1 MRINCPEKILKAI
14 SLLESN
20 GYSAY
25 AVGGCV
31 RDSVMGRAPNDWDM
45 TTSAAPDET
54 REVFKDFR
62 TVATG
67 IKHGTVTVLIDS
79 EPVEITTMRVD
90 GKYSDNRH
98 PESVS
103 FTKRIEDDLSRR
115 DFTVNAMAYNPKTGV
130 VDPFGGQN
138 DIKNK
143 IIRCVGNPDTRF
155 GEDAL
160 RILRAIRFSSVLGFD
175 IDKKTSQSI
184 IGNRSLLQNI
194 SKERIR
200 VELIKMLCGQNI
212 EKILAD
218 YKSVI
223 FEIIPE
229 LAAEDGFLQHT
240 PYHIYD
246 VWTHTAKVVS
256 SIDPVS
262 DLRVAAL
269 LHDIEKPSMFRTDS
283 HNIGHFKG
291 HPQKGAETADII
303 LRRLRFSNAEIK
315 HITTIILLHDER
327 PDGNRFHL
335 AKLCSQYG
343 IDNVEDTLKLILAD
357 AHGKNPAFF
366 NKEVDAVLVAQK
378 QIEFMRKNRV
388 CLKTSELNINGN
400 DIMALGIGRARIK
413 ATLDFLLDEVINE
426 RIENEISALSRAAAE
441 FNEKTPIFD
450 TFG

>member
-1 MRINCPEKILKAI
+1 MMRINCPEKILKAI
-14 SLLESN
+14 ALLESN

-31 RDSVMGRAPNDWDM
+31 RDSIMGRTPNDWDM
-45 TTSAAPDET
+45 TTSATPAET
-54 REVFKDFR
+54 RTVFKSFR
-62 TVATG
+62 TIATG
-67 IKHGTVTVLIDS
+67 IKHGTITVIIGS

-98 PESVS
+98 PENVS

-115 DFTVNAMAYNPKTGV
+115 DLTVNAMAYNPKTGII
-130 VDPFGGQN
+130 DPFGGQN
-138 DIKNK
+138 DIKSK
-143 IIRCVGNPDTRF
+143 TIRCVGNPDKRF
-155 GEDAL
+155 NEDAL

-184 IGNRSLLQNI
+184 INNRSLLQNI

-212 EKILAD
+212 ERILTD
-218 YKSVI
+218 YKSVL
-223 FEIIPE
+223 FDIIPE

-246 VWTHTAKVVS
+246 VWTHTTKVVS
-256 SIDPVS
+256 SIEPQS

-269 LHDIEKPSMFRTDS
+269 LHDIEKPSMFRLDS
-283 HNIGHFKG
+283 QGIGHFKG
-291 HPQKGAETADII
+291 HPQKGAETAERI
-303 LRRLRFSNAEIK
+303 LRRLRFSNAEIH
-315 HITTIILLHDER
+315 HITTIIRLHDER

-357 AHGKNPAFF
+357 AHGKNPEFF
-366 NKEVDAVLVAQK
+366 DQETDAVHVAQE
-378 QIEFMRKNRV
+378 QIDLIRENHI
-388 CLKTSELNINGN
+388 CLKTSELDINGN
-400 DIMALGIGRARIK
+400 DIMALGIDRTMIRE
-413 ATLDFLLDEVINE
+413 TLEFLLDEVIDE
-426 RIENEISALSRAAAE
+426 RIENSKSALSQAAKKY
-441 FNEKTPIFD
+441 NKLK
-450 TFG
+450 

>member
-14 SLLESN
+14 ALLESN

-103 FTKRIEDDLSRR
+103 FTKKIEDDLSRR

-184 IGNRSLLQNI
+184 I
-194 SKERIR
+194 
-200 VELIKMLCGQNI
+200 ELNNALRAATFEEQAEV

-229 LAAEDGFLQHT
+229 LAAEDVFLQHT

-256 SIDPVS
+256 SIEPVS

-343 IDNVEDTLKLILAD
+343 IENVEDTLKLILAD

>member
-1 MRINCPEKILKAI
+1 MRINCPENILKAI
-14 SLLESN
+14 ALLESK

-25 AVGGCV
+25 VVGGCV

-45 TTSAAPDET
+45 TTSATPDET
-54 REVFKDFR
+54 IEVFKGFR
-62 TVATG
+62 TIATG
-67 IKHGTVTVLIDS
+67 LKHGTVTVMIDS

-90 GKYSDNRH
+90 GEYSDNRH

-103 FTKRIEDDLSRR
+103 FTQKIEDDLSRR
-115 DFTVNAMAYNPKTGV
+115 DFTINAMAYNPKTGF

-155 GEDAL
+155 NEDAL
-160 RILRAIRFSSVLGFD
+160 RIMRAIRFSSVLGFD
-175 IDKKTSQSI
+175 IDEMTSQSI
-184 IGNRSLLQNI
+184 INNRSLLQNI
-194 SKERIR
+194 SNERIR
-200 VELIKMLCGQNI
+200 VELIKMLCGKNI
-212 EKILAD
+212 EKILND

-229 LAAEDGFLQHT
+229 LSAEDGFLQHT

-246 VWTHTAKVVS
+246 VWTHTTKVVA
-256 SIDPVS
+256 SIESDS

-269 LHDIEKPSMFRTDS
+269 LHDIEKPSMFRLDS
-283 HNIGHFKG
+283 QGIGHFKG
-291 HPQKGAETADII
+291 HPQKGAETAEII

-315 HITTIILLHDER
+315 HITTIIRLHDER

-335 AKLCSQYG
+335 AKLCSEYG
-343 IDNVEDTLKLILAD
+343 IDNVEDTLKLIVAD

-366 NKEVDAVLVAQK
+366 DKEVNAVYAAQE
-378 QIEFMRKNRV
+378 QIRLMRENHT
-388 CLKTSELNINGN
+388 CLKTSELDINGN
-400 DIMALGIGRARIK
+400 DIMALGIDRTMIK

-426 RIENEISALSRAAAE
+426 RIENEITALSNAASE
-441 FNEKTPIFD
+441 FNKQK
-450 TFG
+450 

>member
-1 MRINCPEKILKAI
+1 MRINCPENILKAI
-14 SLLESN
+14 ALLESK

-31 RDSVMGRAPNDWDM
+31 RDSIMGRTPNDWDM
-45 TTSAAPDET
+45 TTSATPDET
-54 REVFKDFR
+54 RAVFKNFR
-62 TVATG
+62 TIGTG
-67 IKHGTVTVLIDS
+67 LKHGTVTVMIDS

-90 GKYSDNRH
+90 GEYSDNRH

-103 FTKRIEDDLSRR
+103 FTQKIEEDLSRR
-115 DFTVNAMAYNPKTGV
+115 DFTINAMAYNPKTGV

-155 GEDAL
+155 NEDAL
-160 RILRAIRFSSVLGFD
+160 RILRAVRFSSILGFD
-175 IDKKTSQSI
+175 IDEKTSQSI
-184 IGNRSLLQNI
+184 INNRSLLQNI
-194 SKERIR
+194 SNERIR
-200 VELIKMLCGQNI
+200 VELIKMLCGKNI
-212 EKILAD
+212 EKILTD

-246 VWTHTAKVVS
+246 VWTHTIKVTA
-256 SIDPVS
+256 SIETDS

-269 LHDIEKPSMFRTDS
+269 LHDIEKPSMFKLDS
-283 HNIGHFKG
+283 QGIGHFKG
-291 HPQKGAETADII
+291 HPQKGAETAEII

-315 HITTIILLHDER
+315 HITTIIRLHDER

-335 AKLCSQYG
+335 AKLCSEYG
-343 IDNVEDTLKLILAD
+343 IDNVEDTLKLIVAD

-366 NKEVDAVLVAQK
+366 DKEVNAVHVAQE
-378 QIEFMRKNRV
+378 QIRLMRENHT
-388 CLKTSELNINGN
+388 CLKTSELDINGN
-400 DIMALGIGRARIK
+400 DIMALGIDRTMIK
-413 ATLDFLLDEVINE
+413 TTLDFLLDEVINE
-426 RIENEISALSRAAAE
+426 RIENEITALSHAASE
-441 FNEKTPIFD
+441 FNKQK
-450 TFG
+450 